1 MPVHYAPASGTLS
14 GVWLLVAIPLASAAI
29 LLLLGR
35 RADRWGHWLGVASI
49 GVSFVLGLVY
59 FFALRGLAGPYRA
72 AELKLFDFA
81 NVGSFKVDVNLLFDP
96 LSAIFVLLIT
106 GVGFLI
112 HLYAV
117 GYMAHDP
124 GRRRFFGY
132 FNLFAAAM
140 LMLVLGGNYLM
151 TFLGWEGVGL
161 ASYLL
166 IAFWY
171 DRPSATT
178 AGKKAFIMN
187 RVGDAGLLLAMF
199 LMVSTFGSLN
209 FADVFS
215 GVGKAGSTT
224 VLMLGLLLLLGA
236 CGKSGQFPLQ
246 AWLPDAMEGPTPVSA
261 LIHAA
266 TMVTAGVYLIARS
279 NPIFSANHTAQ
290 TVVVAIGAFT
300 LMFGAIIGCAKDD
313 IKRVLAWSTVSQIGY
328 MFLGVGLGGVAY
340 ALALIH
346 LLAHGFFK
354 AGLFL
359 GAGSVMHAMND
370 QTDIRRFGGLWRYLR
385 ITWITFGLAWLAIL
399 GIPPLSGFFSKDP
412 IIEAAFNREGWTGW
426 LFGTAALVGAGLTAF
441 YMTRLFVLTFHG
453 PKRWTDGDAPG
464 GTAADVHPHESPPVM
479 TIPLI
484 LLGLGSIGA
493 GALMAT
499 PVKNWLAPVF
509 SNPPAEH
516 ADHLGRWTV
525 TILTLVV
532 VLLGAGLAVA
542 LFRNGTELAEQPA
555 GPVVTAARRNLYGDA
570 VNETLLEKPG
580 LYLTRALVY
589 LDNKGIDG
597 LVNGLAATVGGSS
610 GRLRRAQ
617 TGFVRTYALSMLG
630 GALLVVAA
638 MLAVTLG

>member
-1 MPVHYAPASGTLS
+1 MNLHYAAATGTLS
-14 GVWLLVAIPLASAAI
+14 GIWLLVGLPLASAAV
-29 LLLLGR
+29 LRLRGR
-35 RADRWGHWLGVASI
+35 RADRWGHGLGVGSV

-59 FFALRGLAGPYRA
+59 FFALRGLPGPYRA
-72 AELKLFDFA
+72 ADLKLFDFLQ
-81 NVGSFKVDVNLLFDP
+81 VGALKVNFGFLYDP

-140 LMLVLGGNYLM
+140 LMLVLGDNYLM

-171 DRPSATT
+171 DRPSAAT

-279 NPIFSANHTAQ
+279 NPVFSASTTAQ
-290 TVVVAIGAFT
+290 TVVVSIGAAT
-300 LMFGAIIGCAKDD
+300 LMIGCIIGCAKDD
-313 IKRVLAWSTVSQIGY
+313 IKRVLAYSTVSQIGY

-340 ALALIH
+340 ALAIIH

-359 GAGSVMHAMND
+359 GAGSVMHGMND
-370 QTDIRRFGGLWRYLR
+370 QTDIRRFGGLARYMPV
-385 ITWITFGLAWLAIL
+385 TWATFGLGYLAII

-412 IIEAAFNREGWTGW
+412 IIEAAFNRPGWTGW
-426 LFGTAALVGAGLTAF
+426 LFGSAAL
-441 YMTRLFVLTFHG
+441 
-453 PKRWTDGDAPG
+453 
-464 GTAADVHPHESPPVM
+464 
-479 TIPLI
+479 
-484 LLGLGSIGA
+484 IGA
-493 GALMAT
+493 EIG
-499 PVKNWLAPVF
+499 
-509 SNPPAEH
+509 
-516 ADHLGRWTV
+516 
-525 TILTLVV
+525 
-532 VLLGAGLAVA
+532 
-542 LFRNGTELAEQPA
+542 
-555 GPVVTAARRNLYGDA
+555 
-570 VNETLLEKPG
+570 
-580 LYLTRALVY
+580 
-589 LDNKGIDG
+589 
-597 LVNGLAATVGGSS
+597 
-610 GRLRRAQ
+610 
-617 TGFVRTYALSMLG
+617 
-630 GALLVVAA
+630 
-638 MLAVTLG
+638 